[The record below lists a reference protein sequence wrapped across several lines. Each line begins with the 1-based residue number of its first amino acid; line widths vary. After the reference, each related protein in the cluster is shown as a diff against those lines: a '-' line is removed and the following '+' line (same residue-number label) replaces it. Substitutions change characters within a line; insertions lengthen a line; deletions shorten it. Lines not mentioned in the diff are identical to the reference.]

1 MEQPFV
7 ETAVDLLYCFRVV
20 MLFFREIYKLCCET
34 NCYFHEPR
42 QQLAF
47 APSTQHEPKIPYTK
61 NTFTRQLP
69 GFPVYLTQV
78 LNLPLRSRV
87 CCLHILRYQDTSTKS
102 WSLGRIWVRKIC
114 NRTFLMR

>member
-47 APSTQHEPKIPYTK
+47 APSAQHEPKIPYTK

-102 WSLGRIWVRKIC
+102 WSLGRIWVR
-114 NRTFLMR
+114 